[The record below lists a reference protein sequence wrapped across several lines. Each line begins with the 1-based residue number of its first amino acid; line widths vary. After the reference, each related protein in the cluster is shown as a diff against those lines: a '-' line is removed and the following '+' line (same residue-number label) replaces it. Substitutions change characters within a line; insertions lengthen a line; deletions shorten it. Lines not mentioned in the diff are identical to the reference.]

1 MPKISFNVD
10 AYTARLIGRENV
22 AKLNGAILELVK
34 NTYDADASV
43 CFLYYDDK
51 SKSLYIGD
59 NGYGMTSEV
68 IIKNWMTIGRST
80 KKESYVSKSGRVQ
93 TGAKGIGR
101 FALDRIADQC
111 TMLTASEDGTYVWVV
126 DWRAF
131 ESESAIT
138 DVSAELDK
146 TTLSFMDFTKNVTNR
161 DVRVFIKNNF
171 KNYGTVFKLSLLR
184 DEWGK
189 ARIQEL
195 KNELNTLIPNEL
207 SQIFNI
213 YLFDNETTIEDAV
226 VLHDSG
232 AFSFDYKIQFEVTES
247 GSTDIQI
254 WRNEFD
260 FKGKFD
266 YVMEKAGFTKEDR
279 LYFKGKPILHEATLS
294 ELILK
299 DKKKIPNTIGSFSG
313 TFYFIKMQIPTS
325 DKLKYYYK
333 DIPDRRNFRDT
344 FGGLKIYRDQFRVRP
359 YGDPHTSNF
368 DWLQLSSRKNRS
380 PAAITHPDGA
390 WRVTADQMLGSIYI
404 SRINITL
411 PDQANREGI
420 VETKEFGLL
429 KEFLL
434 NVIQLFEKDRQYVFR
449 KLNELYKR
457 ESEAERYLKEIEEK
471 AAIKLPDIESP
482 DRNSG
487 VIEKNTDATT
497 NTMVEASKA
506 QKVIEY
512 KEEIIR
518 NLEDENRMLRVLATT
533 GITTNSY
540 IHEFQEMTHRLNMKI
555 VMAKEALEYDHD
567 QSEALRHLALADQIR
582 SSFTSWFRVTIES
595 VRRDKRSFKTVN
607 LNEFIQQLCDSW
619 QQVIVSKAI
628 NILITLPET
637 QVMYRCFPYEIEI
650 ILSNLITNSVT
661 ILSNNSECMEKNI
674 WVRLSEKEGTVC
686 LEYSDSGPG
695 LSTSYKND
703 PELILEPF
711 ESNKTNELGELIGT
725 GMGMWLIK
733 RTVSN
738 YNGSIDLSR
747 NKTESRGFY
756 FILKLPASK

>member
-1 MPKISFNVD
+1 
-10 AYTARLIGRENV
+10 
-22 AKLNGAILELVK
+22 
-34 NTYDADASV
+34 
-43 CFLYYDDK
+43 
-51 SKSLYIGD
+51 
-59 NGYGMTSEV
+59 
-68 IIKNWMTIGRST
+68 
-80 KKESYVSKSGRVQ
+80 
-93 TGAKGIGR
+93 
-101 FALDRIADQC
+101 
-111 TMLTASEDGTYVWVV
+111 
-126 DWRAF
+126 
-131 ESESAIT
+131 
-138 DVSAELDK
+138 
-146 TTLSFMDFTKNVTNR
+146 
-161 DVRVFIKNNF
+161 
-171 KNYGTVFKLSLLR
+171 
-184 DEWGK
+184 
-189 ARIQEL
+189 
-195 KNELNTLIPNEL
+195 
-207 SQIFNI
+207 
-213 YLFDNETTIEDAV
+213 
-226 VLHDSG
+226 
-232 AFSFDYKIQFEVTES
+232 
-247 GSTDIQI
+247 
-254 WRNEFD
+254 
-260 FKGKFD
+260 
-266 YVMEKAGFTKEDR
+266 
-279 LYFKGKPILHEATLS
+279 
-294 ELILK
+294 
-299 DKKKIPNTIGSFSG
+299 
-313 TFYFIKMQIPTS
+313 MQIPTS

-661 ILSNNSECMEKNI
+661 ILSNNSECMGKNI